1 MAYNQNIKLGPAPLL
16 WSNLDDAFAKINQNF
31 DIIAVNVLGGSGSSI
46 DFSTLNSN
54 VTPNTTNSF
63 TLGTDTKQWKSLRLA
78 DASAVPGSES
88 NGLWLGAAQIRSA
101 SGVVDLPAGT
111 TVAGAQIFDTNRTA
125 FKTISVSGQ
134 SDVVADSYT
143 DTLTLAA
150 GTALSLTTNANTDT
164 ITFTNTGVTS
174 LTGSAAIS
182 VSNSTGAITITNT
195 GVTRITAGQGM
206 TIDQSTGNVT
216 ITNSGIRGIA
226 VVTGLSLSIDANT
239 KIATLNN
246 TSPASA
252 LFTFR
257 NLSVPGASL
266 ITASSSTDTLTM
278 IKGYGIG
285 ITTVPLTKTITISV
299 DPKIDITGSVFADN
313 SSLLVDGTGAR
324 IVGDVYTSVLR
335 TTDTKIALGSGAG
348 TTSQG
353 SNSVAVG
360 NNAGTTTQ
368 GADSVA
374 IGNAAGN
381 LGQGTRSIA
390 IGSSAG
396 ANSQSANAIAIGYA
410 AGGLSQGDYAVAI
423 GVLAGSSNQP
433 ANTIILNASGSGL
446 NGVASQTSSFYVNPV
461 RSGANTGNILQYN
474 TTTKE
479 ISYGS
484 TVTASL
490 VGNVTGNVTGDVK
503 GTVVADDST
512 ILVDAVAGKIVGP
525 IDTTTINATGA
536 IQIYSVKK
544 TYAAIAGATGTVIHD
559 VNNGD
564 VFVHTGLQGNFNV
577 DLYNLNLANGQFME
591 IKMILVQGSTARVP
605 NAILINGSNTGI
617 TLNWENNS
625 VITGN
630 INKKDL
636 VTFTLYRNGSAYSVF
651 GMLRT
656 FG

>member
-1 MAYNQNIKLGPAPLL
+1 MSYNQNIKIGPAPLL
-16 WSNLDDAFAKINQNF
+16 WSNLDDAFSKINQNF
-31 DIIAVNVLGGSGSSI
+31 DIIAVNVLGGAGTSI
-46 DFSTLNSN
+46 DFSTLTSD
-54 VTPNTTNSF
+54 VTPVTTNSF
-63 TLGTDTKQWKSLRLA
+63 VLGTDANQWKELHLA
-78 DASAVPGSES
+78 DASAVPGSEF
-88 NGLWLGAAQIRSA
+88 NGLWLGAAQIKSS

-150 GTALSLTTNANTDT
+150 GTALSLTTNATTDT

-174 LTGSAAIS
+174 LIGSGAIS

-195 GVTRITAGQGM
+195 GVTRITAGNGM

-226 VVTGLSLSIDANT
+226 VVTGLSLTIDANT

-246 TSPASA
+246 TSPASS

-257 NLSVPGASL
+257 NLSVPGSSL

-285 ITTVPLTKTITISV
+285 ITTAPLTKTMTISV

-324 IVGDVYTSVLR
+324 IVGNVYTSVLR
-335 TTDTKIALGSGAG
+335 TSETTITLGGGAG
-348 TTSQG
+348 SSAQGANGVAIGNSAGETSQG
-353 SNSVAVG
+353 SSG
-360 NNAGTTTQ
+360 
-368 GADSVA
+368 VA
-374 IGNAAGN
+374 IGYYAGKTSQKS
-381 LGQGTRSIA
+381 GAVA
-390 IGSSAG
+390 IGYTTAQITQGQAG
-396 ANSQSANAIAIGYA
+396 VAIGWGAGQTNQGDYAIAIGFR
-410 AGGLSQGDYAVAI
+410 AGLTNQNA
-423 GVLAGSSNQP
+423 SS
-433 ANTIILNASGSGL
+433 IILNASGAAVNAS
-446 NGVASQTSSFYVNPV
+446 VAGFFVNPV
-461 RSGANTGNILQYN
+461 RSGANTGKILQYN
-474 TTTKE
+474 DSTSE

-512 ILVDAVAGKIVGP
+512 ILVDAVAGKVVGP

-536 IQIYSVKK
+536 TQMYAVKK
-544 TYAAIAGATGTVIHD
+544 AYAAIAGATGTVIHD
-559 VNNGD
+559 INNGD
-564 VFVHTGLQGNFNV
+564 VFLHTGLQGNFNV

-591 IKMILVQGSTARVP
+591 IKMILVQGATARVP
-605 NAILINGSNTGI
+605 NAVLINGSNAGI

-630 INKKDL
+630 INKKDI
-636 VTFTLYRNGSAYSVF
+636 VTFSLYRNGSAYSVF

>member
-1 MAYNQNIKLGPAPLL
+1 MSYNQNIKLGPAPLL
-16 WSNLDDAFAKINQNF
+16 WSNLNDAFAKINQNF
-31 DIIAVNVLGGSGSSI
+31 DIIAANVLGGSSI
-46 DFSTLNSN
+46 DFSTLGSN
-54 VTPNTTNSF
+54 VTPGTTNLF
-63 TLGTDTKQWKSLRLA
+63 GLGTDSKQWKALHLA

-88 NGLWLGAAQIRSA
+88 NGLWLGSAQIKSS

-150 GTALSLTTNANTDT
+150 GTAMTVTTNAATDT
-164 ITFTNTGVTS
+164 ITFTNAGVTS

-182 VSNSTGAITITNT
+182 VSNSTGAITLTNT
-195 GVTRITAGQGM
+195 GVTRITAGAGM
-206 TIDQSTGNVT
+206 TIDQNTGNVT
-216 ITNSGIRGIA
+216 ITNSGIRGIS
-226 VVTGLSLSIDANT
+226 VVTGLSLSIDAT
-239 KIATLNN
+239 TRIATLNN

-278 IKGYGIG
+278 VKGYGIS
-285 ITTVPLTKTITISV
+285 ITTVPLTKTMTIGV
-299 DPKIDITGSVFADN
+299 DPKIDITGSVFSDN

-335 TTDTKIALGSGAG
+335 TSETKITL
-348 TTSQG
+348 
-353 SNSVAVG
+353 
-360 NNAGTTTQ
+360 
-368 GADSVA
+368 
-374 IGNAAGN
+374 
-381 LGQGTRSIA
+381 
-390 IGSSAG
+390 GSSAG
-396 ANSQSANAIAIGYA
+396 ATSQGASAVAIGQSAGQNNQGAYSVAVGFQAGQVTQGTESVAIGIGAGKTTQGAGAVAIGNVAGYVNQGVNAIAIGK
-410 AGGLSQGDYAVAI
+410 V
-423 GVLAGSSNQP
+423 AGSTDQH
-433 ANTIILNASGSGL
+433 ANSIVINATGNATNTDG
-446 NGVASQTSSFYVNPV
+446 TSRFYVNPV

-474 TTTKE
+474 TSTKE

-490 VGNVTGNVTGDVK
+490 VGNVTGNVTGDLK
-503 GTVVADDST
+503 GTVAADDST
-512 ILVDAVAGKIVGP
+512 ILVDAVAGKVVGP
-525 IDTTTINATGA
+525 VDTTTINATGA
-536 IQIYSVKK
+536 TQLYAVKK

-559 VNNGD
+559 INNGD
-564 VFVHTGLQGNFNV
+564 IFVHTGLQGNFNV

-591 IKMILVQGSTARVP
+591 IKMILVQGATARVP

-617 TLNWENNS
+617 TLNWENNV

-630 INKKDL
+630 NNKKDL
-636 VTFTLYRNGSAYSVF
+636 VTFSLYRNGSSYSVF

>member
-1 MAYNQNIKLGPAPLL
+1 MSYNQNIKIGPAPLL
-16 WSNLDDAFAKINQNF
+16 WSNLDDAFLKINQNF
-31 DIIAVNVLGGSGSSI
+31 DIIAVNVLGGAGTSI
-46 DFSTLNSN
+46 DFSTLTSD
-54 VTPNTTNSF
+54 VTSNTTNSF
-63 TLGTDTKQWKSLRLA
+63 SLGTDTKQWKALHLA
-78 DASAVPGSES
+78 DASAVPGSEF
-88 NGLWLGAAQIRSA
+88 NGLWLGAAQIKSS
-101 SGVVDLPAGT
+101 SGIVDLPAGT
-111 TVAGAQIFDTNRTA
+111 TVAGAQIFDVTKTA

-143 DTLTLAA
+143 DTLSLAV
-150 GTALSLTTNANTDT
+150 GTAMSLTTNASTDT

-174 LTGSAAIS
+174 LVGSAAIS
-182 VSNSTGAITITNT
+182 VSGSTGAVTITNT
-195 GVTRITAGQGM
+195 GVTRITAGSG
-206 TIDQSTGNVT
+206 IDVSGNTGNIT

-226 VVTGLSLSIDANT
+226 VVTGLSLTVDPTT

-246 TSPASA
+246 TSPASS

-285 ITTVPLTKTITISV
+285 ITTVPLTKTMTISV
-299 DPKIDITGSVFADN
+299 DPKIDITGSVFSDN

-335 TTDTKIALGSGAG
+335 TSETRIALGLSAGNTNQGAF
-348 TTSQG
+348 SI
-353 SNSVAVG
+353 AVG
-360 NNAGTTTQ
+360 RSAGQTDQ
-368 GADSVA
+368 GIRAVA
-374 IGNAAGN
+374 IGQNAGASTQGGNGVAIGYNAGATTQAIGAIAIGTSAGETN
-381 LGQGTRSIA
+381 QGATSIA
-390 IGSSAG
+390 IGSGAG
-396 ANSQSANAIAIGYA
+396 SLNQSANSI
-410 AGGLSQGDYAVAI
+410 V
-423 GVLAGSSNQP
+423 
-433 ANTIILNASGSGL
+433 LNA
-446 NGVASQTSSFYVNPV
+446 TSSTLEAPTPNAFYVAPI

-474 TTTKE
+474 TSTKE

-484 TVTASL
+484 TVTASV
-490 VGNVTGNVTGDVK
+490 VGNVTGNVLGDIK

-512 ILVDAVAGKIVGP
+512 IMVDAVAGKVVGP
-525 IDTTTINATGA
+525 VDTTTINATGP

-544 TYAAIAGATGTVIHD
+544 TYAPIAGATGSVIHD
-559 VNNGD
+559 INNGD

-591 IKMILVQGSTARVP
+591 IKMILVQGATARVP

-617 TLNWENNS
+617 TLNWENNTP
-625 VITGN
+625 ITGN
-630 INKKDL
+630 VNKKDL
-636 VTFTLYRNGSAYSVF
+636 VTFSLYRNGSSYSVF

>member
-1 MAYNQNIKLGPAPLL
+1 MSYNQNIKLGPAPLL
-16 WSNLDDAFAKINQNF
+16 WSNLNDAFAKINQNF
-31 DIIAVNVLGGSGSSI
+31 DIIAANVLGGSSI
-46 DFSTLNSN
+46 DFSTLGSN
-54 VTPNTTNSF
+54 VTPGTTNLF
-63 TLGTDTKQWKSLRLA
+63 GLGTDSKQWKALHLA

-88 NGLWLGAAQIRSA
+88 NGLWLGAAQIKSS

-150 GTALSLTTNANTDT
+150 GTAMTVTTNAATDT
-164 ITFTNTGVTS
+164 ITFTNAGVTS

-182 VSNSTGAITITNT
+182 VSNSTGAITLTNT
-195 GVTRITAGQGM
+195 GVTRITAGAGM
-206 TIDQSTGNVT
+206 TVDQNTGNVT

-226 VVTGLSLSIDANT
+226 VVTGLSLSIDATT

-278 IKGYGIG
+278 VKGYGIS
-285 ITTVPLTKTITISV
+285 ITTVPLTKTMTIGV
-299 DPKIDITGSVFADN
+299 DPKIDITGSVFSDN

-335 TTDTKIALGSGAG
+335 TSETKITL
-348 TTSQG
+348 
-353 SNSVAVG
+353 
-360 NNAGTTTQ
+360 
-368 GADSVA
+368 
-374 IGNAAGN
+374 
-381 LGQGTRSIA
+381 
-390 IGSSAG
+390 GSSAG
-396 ANSQSANAIAIGYA
+396 ATSQGASAVAIGQLAGQNNQGAYSVAVGFQAGQVTQGTESVAIGIGAGKTTQGAGAVAIGNVAGFVNQGVNAIAIGK
-410 AGGLSQGDYAVAI
+410 V
-423 GVLAGSSNQP
+423 AGSTDQH
-433 ANTIILNASGSGL
+433 ANSIVINATGNATNTDG
-446 NGVASQTSSFYVNPV
+446 TSRFYVNPV

-474 TTTKE
+474 TSTKE

-490 VGNVTGNVTGDVK
+490 VGNVTGNVTGDLK
-503 GTVVADDST
+503 GTVAADDST
-512 ILVDAVAGKIVGP
+512 ILVDAVAGKVVGP
-525 IDTTTINATGA
+525 VDTTTINATGA
-536 IQIYSVKK
+536 TQLYAVKK

-564 VFVHTGLQGNFNV
+564 IFVHTGLQGNFNV

-591 IKMILVQGSTARVP
+591 IKMILVQGATARVP

-617 TLNWENNS
+617 TLNWENNV

-630 INKKDL
+630 NNKKDL
-636 VTFTLYRNGSAYSVF
+636 VTFSLYRNGSSYSVF

>member
-1 MAYNQNIKLGPAPLL
+1 MSYNQNIKLGPAPLL

-31 DIIAVNVLGGSGSSI
+31 DIIGATILGGGGI
-46 DFSTLNSN
+46 NVDFSTLGSN
-54 VTPNTTNSF
+54 VTPVTTNSF
-63 TLGTDTKQWKSLRLA
+63 GLGTDAKQWKALHLA
-78 DASAVPGSES
+78 DASVVPGSEF
-88 NGLWLGAAQIRSA
+88 NGLWLGAAQIKSA
-101 SGVVDLPAGT
+101 SGIVDLPAGT

-125 FKTISVSGQ
+125 FKTISVGGQ
-134 SDVVADSYT
+134 ADVVADSYT

-150 GTALSLTTNANTDT
+150 GSAMSLTTDAASDT

-174 LTGSAAIS
+174 LTGSGAVS

-195 GVTRITAGQGM
+195 GVTRITAGAGM
-206 TIDQSTGNVT
+206 TIDNNTGNVT

-226 VVTGLSLSIDANT
+226 VVTGLSLTIDATT

-285 ITTVPLTKTITISV
+285 ITTVPLTKTMTISV
-299 DPKIDITGSVFADN
+299 DPKIDITGSVFSDN

-324 IVGDVYTSVLR
+324 IVGDIYTSVLR
-335 TTDTKIALGSGAG
+335 TSETKITLGFGAGLTTQGAESVAVGKNAGNASQGNSAVAIGSGAG
-348 TTSQG
+348 GFTQGTNAVAIGLYAGNYLQSTS
-353 SNSVAVG
+353 SVAVG
-360 NNAGTTTQ
+360 YKAGYNGQ
-368 GADSVA
+368 GA
-374 IGNAAGN
+374 N
-381 LGQGTRSIA
+381 SIA
-390 IGSSAG
+390 IGTSAG
-396 ANSQSANAIAIGYA
+396 ETSQAANS
-410 AGGLSQGDYAVAI
+410 
-423 GVLAGSSNQP
+423 
-433 ANTIILNASGSGL
+433 IILNASGSALQSDG
-446 NGVASQTSSFYVNPV
+446 TSRFYVNPV

-474 TTTKE
+474 TSTKE
-479 ISYGS
+479 ITYGS

-490 VGNVTGNVTGDVK
+490 VGNVTGNVTGDLK

-512 ILVDAVAGKIVGP
+512 ILVDAVAGKVVGP
-525 IDTTTINATGA
+525 IDTTTINVTGA
-536 IQIYSVKK
+536 TQLYAVKK

-559 VNNGD
+559 INNGD

-591 IKMILVQGSTARVP
+591 IKMILIQGVTARVP

-617 TLNWENNS
+617 TLNWENNV

-630 INKKDL
+630 VNKKDL
-636 VTFTLYRNGSAYSVF
+636 VTFSLYRNGSSYSVF

>member
-1 MAYNQNIKLGPAPLL
+1 MAINQNIKLGPAPLL
-16 WSNLDDAFAKINQNF
+16 WSNLDSAFKLINQNF
-31 DIIAVNVLGGSGSSI
+31 DVIAANIGGSAA
-46 DFSTLNSN
+46 DFSSLNSS
-54 VTPNTTNSF
+54 VTPATTNSF
-63 TLGTDTKQWKSLRLA
+63 VLGTDTKQWKELRLA
-78 DASAVPGSES
+78 DASAIPGSEF
-88 NGLWLGAAQIRSA
+88 NGLWLGAAQIKSA
-101 SGVVDLPAGT
+101 SGIVDLPAGT

-143 DTLTLAA
+143 DTLTLVA
-150 GTALSLTTNANTDT
+150 GSAMSLTTNAATDT

-174 LTGSAAIS
+174 LIGSGAIS

-195 GVTRITAGQGM
+195 GVTRITAGAGM
-206 TIDQSTGNVT
+206 TIDQNTGNVT

-226 VVTGLSLSIDANT
+226 VVTGLSLSIDATT

-285 ITTVPLTKTITISV
+285 ITTVPLTKTMTISV

-324 IVGDVYTSVLR
+324 IIGDVYTSVLR
-335 TTDTKIALGSGAG
+335 TSETKITL
-348 TTSQG
+348 
-353 SNSVAVG
+353 
-360 NNAGTTTQ
+360 
-368 GADSVA
+368 
-374 IGNAAGN
+374 
-381 LGQGTRSIA
+381 
-390 IGSSAG
+390 GSSAG
-396 ANSQSANAIAIGYA
+396 ATSQGASAVAIGQSAGQNNQGAYSVAVGFQAGQVTQGTESVAIGIGAGKTTQGAGAVAIGNVAGYVNQGVNAIAIGKA
-410 AGGLSQGDYAVAI
+410 AGSTDQH
-423 GVLAGSSNQP
+423 
-433 ANTIILNASGSGL
+433 ANSIVINATGNATNTDG
-446 NGVASQTSSFYVNPV
+446 TSRFYVNPV

-474 TTTKE
+474 TSTKE

-490 VGNVTGNVTGDVK
+490 VGNVTGNVTGDLK

-512 ILVDAVAGKIVGP
+512 ILVDAVAGKVVGP

-536 IQIYSVKK
+536 TQLYAVKK

-559 VNNGD
+559 INNGD

-591 IKMILVQGSTARVP
+591 IKMILIQGATARVP

-617 TLNWENNS
+617 TLNWENNI

-630 INKKDL
+630 VNKKDL
-636 VTFTLYRNGSAYSVF
+636 VTFSLYRNGSAYSVF

>member
-1 MAYNQNIKLGPAPLL
+1 MSYNQNIKLGPAPLL

-31 DIIAVNVLGGSGSSI
+31 DIIGANILGGAGI
-46 DFSTLNSN
+46 NVDFSTLGSN
-54 VTPNTTNSF
+54 VTPVTTNSF
-63 TLGTDTKQWKSLRLA
+63 GLGTDAKQWKALHLA
-78 DASAVPGSES
+78 DASVVPGSEF
-88 NGLWLGAAQIRSA
+88 NGLWLGAAQIKSS

-111 TVAGAQIFDTNRTA
+111 TVAGSQIFDTNRTA
-125 FKTISVSGQ
+125 FKTISVGGQ
-134 SDVVADSYT
+134 ADVVADSYT
-143 DTLTLAA
+143 DTLTLVA
-150 GTALSLTTNANTDT
+150 GSALSLTTDAASDT

-174 LTGSAAIS
+174 LTGSGAVS

-195 GVTRITAGQGM
+195 GVTRITAGAGM
-206 TIDQSTGNVT
+206 TIDNNTGNVT

-226 VVTGLSLSIDANT
+226 VVTGLSLTVNETT

-246 TSPASA
+246 TSPASS

-278 IKGYGIG
+278 VKGYGIG
-285 ITTVPLTKTITISV
+285 ITTVPLTKTMTISV

-313 SSLLVDGTGAR
+313 SSLLVDGTGSR

-335 TTDTKIALGSGAG
+335 TSETKIALGSGAG
-348 TTSQG
+348 ATSQG
-353 SNSVAVG
+353 ATSIAVGYNAGNNSQGIRSVAVG
-360 NNAGTTTQ
+360 GIAGAGSQ
-368 GADSVA
+368 GSGAVA
-374 IGNAAGN
+374 IGYSAGN
-381 LGQGTRSIA
+381 ISQGVGAIA
-390 IGSSAG
+390 IGDSAG
-396 ANSQSANAIAIGYA
+396 NTSQGINAIAIGS
-410 AGGLSQGDYAVAI
+410 G
-423 GVLAGSSNQP
+423 AGSSSQA
-433 ANTIILNASGSGL
+433 ANSIVLNATGSAL
-446 NGVASQTSSFYVNPV
+446 NGAAAGLYVNPV

-490 VGNVTGNVTGDVK
+490 VGNVTGNVTGDLK

-512 ILVDAVAGKIVGP
+512 ILVDAVAGKVVGP

>member
-1 MAYNQNIKLGPAPLL
+1 MAINQNIKLGPAPLL
-16 WSNLDDAFAKINQNF
+16 WSNLDSAFKLINQNF
-31 DIIAVNVLGGSGSSI
+31 DVIAANIGGSAA
-46 DFSTLNSN
+46 DFSSLNSS
-54 VTPNTTNSF
+54 VTPATTNSF
-63 TLGTDTKQWKSLRLA
+63 VLGTDTKQWKELRLA
-78 DASAVPGSES
+78 DASAIPGSEF
-88 NGLWLGAAQIRSA
+88 NGLWLGAAQIKSA
-101 SGVVDLPAGT
+101 SGIVDLPAGT

-150 GTALSLTTNANTDT
+150 GTAMTVTTNAATDT

-195 GVTRITAGQGM
+195 GVTRITAGAGM
-206 TIDQSTGNVT
+206 TIDQNTGNVT

-226 VVTGLSLSIDANT
+226 VVTGLSLSIDATT

-285 ITTVPLTKTITISV
+285 ITTVPLTKTMTISV
-299 DPKIDITGSVFADN
+299 DPKIDITGSVFSDN

-335 TTDTKIALGSGAG
+335 TSETKITLGYSAGA
-348 TTSQG
+348 TSQG
-353 SNSVAVG
+353 NATVAIG
-360 NNAGTTTQ
+360 AFAGQTTQ
-368 GADSVA
+368 GANAVAVGFNAGQTTQGANAVA
-374 IGNAAGN
+374 IGQTAGYN
-381 LGQGTRSIA
+381 GQGLDA
-390 IGSSAG
+390 VAVGIGAG
-396 ANSQSANAIAIGYA
+396 YTGQGAQAIAIGK
-410 AGGLSQGDYAVAI
+410 
-423 GVLAGSSNQP
+423 LAGQTNQH
-433 ANTIILNASGSGL
+433 ANSIILNASGSALQSDG
-446 NGVASQTSSFYVNPV
+446 TSRFYVNPV

-474 TTTKE
+474 TSTKE

-484 TVTASL
+484 TVTATV
-490 VGNVTGNVTGDVK
+490 VGNVTGNVVGDLK

-512 ILVDAVAGKIVGP
+512 ILVDAVAGKVVGP

-536 IQIYSVKK
+536 TQLYAVKK
-544 TYAAIAGATGTVIHD
+544 TYASIAGATGTVIHD
-559 VNNGD
+559 INNGD

-591 IKMILVQGSTARVP
+591 IKMILIQGATARVP

-617 TLNWENNS
+617 TLNWENNV

-630 INKKDL
+630 NNKKDI
-636 VTFTLYRNGSAYSVF
+636 VTFSLYRNGSAYSVF

>member
-1 MAYNQNIKLGPAPLL
+1 
-16 WSNLDDAFAKINQNF
+16 
-31 DIIAVNVLGGSGSSI
+31 
-46 DFSTLNSN
+46 
-54 VTPNTTNSF
+54 
-63 TLGTDTKQWKSLRLA
+63 
-78 DASAVPGSES
+78 
-88 NGLWLGAAQIRSA
+88 
-101 SGVVDLPAGT
+101 LPAGT
-111 TVAGAQIFDTNRTA
+111 TVAGAQIFDVTKTA

-143 DTLTLAA
+143 DTLSLAA
-150 GTALSLTTNANTDT
+150 GTAMSLTTNASTDT

-174 LTGSAAIS
+174 LVGSAAIS
-182 VSNSTGAITITNT
+182 VSGSTGAVTITNT
-195 GVTRITAGQGM
+195 GVTRITAGSG
-206 TIDQSTGNVT
+206 IDVSGNTGNIT

-226 VVTGLSLSIDANT
+226 VVTGLSLTVDPTT

-285 ITTVPLTKTITISV
+285 ITTVPLTKTMTISV

-324 IVGDVYTSVLR
+324 IVGNVYTSVLR
-335 TTDTKIALGSGAG
+335 TSETTITLGGGAG
-348 TTSQG
+348 SSAQGANGVAIGNSAGETSQG
-353 SNSVAVG
+353 SSG
-360 NNAGTTTQ
+360 
-368 GADSVA
+368 VA
-374 IGNAAGN
+374 IGYYAGKTSQKS
-381 LGQGTRSIA
+381 GAVA
-390 IGSSAG
+390 IGYTTAQITQGEAG
-396 ANSQSANAIAIGYA
+396 VAIGWGAGQTNQGDYAIAIGFR
-410 AGGLSQGDYAVAI
+410 AGLTNQNA
-423 GVLAGSSNQP
+423 SS
-433 ANTIILNASGSGL
+433 IILNASGAAVNAS
-446 NGVASQTSSFYVNPV
+446 VAGFFVNPV
-461 RSGANTGNILQYN
+461 RSGANTGKILQYN
-474 TTTKE
+474 DSTSE

-484 TVTASL
+484 TVTASV
-490 VGNVTGNVTGDVK
+490 VGNVTGNVLGDLK

-512 ILVDAVAGKIVGP
+512 ILVDAVAGKVVGP
-525 IDTTTINATGA
+525 VDTTTINATGP

-544 TYAAIAGATGTVIHD
+544 TYAPIAGATGSVIHD
-559 VNNGD
+559 INNGD

-591 IKMILVQGSTARVP
+591 IKMILVQGATARVP

-617 TLNWENNS
+617 TLNWENNTP
-625 VITGN
+625 ITGN
-630 INKKDL
+630 VNKKDL
-636 VTFTLYRNGSAYSVF
+636 VTFSLYRNGSSYSVF

>member
-1 MAYNQNIKLGPAPLL
+1 MSYNQNIKIGPAPLL
-16 WSNLDDAFAKINQNF
+16 WSNLDDAFLKINQNF
-31 DIIAVNVLGGSGSSI
+31 DIIAVNLLGGAGTSI
-46 DFSTLNSN
+46 DFSTLTSD
-54 VTPNTTNSF
+54 VTSNTTNSF
-63 TLGTDTKQWKSLRLA
+63 SLGTDTKQWKALHLA
-78 DASAVPGSES
+78 DASVVPGSEF
-88 NGLWLGAAQIRSA
+88 NGLWLGAAQIKSS
-101 SGVVDLPAGT
+101 SGIVDLPAGT
-111 TVAGAQIFDTNRTA
+111 TVAGAQIFDVTKTA

-143 DTLTLAA
+143 DTLSLAA
-150 GTALSLTTNANTDT
+150 GTAMSLTTNASTDT

-174 LTGSAAIS
+174 LVGSAAIS
-182 VSNSTGAITITNT
+182 VSGSTGAVTITNT
-195 GVTRITAGQGM
+195 GVTRITAGSG
-206 TIDQSTGNVT
+206 IDVSGNTGNIT
-216 ITNSGIRGIA
+216 ITNSGIRGIT
-226 VVTGLSLSIDANT
+226 VVTGLSLTVDPTT

-285 ITTVPLTKTITISV
+285 ITTVPLTKTMTISV

-324 IVGDVYTSVLR
+324 IIGDVYTSVLR
-335 TTDTKIALGSGAG
+335 TSETKIALGSSAGATSQGASAVAIGTSAGQSSQGNYAVAFGYFAGNDQQKQGAVAIGAQAGQNSQGINAVAIGTGAG
-348 TTSQG
+348 T
-353 SNSVAVG
+353 
-360 NNAGTTTQ
+360 NNQ
-368 GADSVA
+368 GA
-374 IGNAAGN
+374 G
-381 LGQGTRSIA
+381 
-390 IGSSAG
+390 
-396 ANSQSANAIAIGYA
+396 AIAIGYS
-410 AGGLSQGDYAVAI
+410 AGDNSQA
-423 GVLAGSSNQP
+423 
-433 ANTIILNASGSGL
+433 ANTIILNAGGSALQSDG
-446 NGVASQTSSFYVNPV
+446 TSRFYVNPV

-490 VGNVTGNVTGDVK
+490 VGNVTGNVTGDLK

-512 ILVDAVAGKIVGP
+512 ILVDAVAGKVVGP
-525 IDTTTINATGA
+525 VDTTTINATGP

-544 TYAAIAGATGTVIHD
+544 TYAPIAGATGSVIHD
-559 VNNGD
+559 INNGD

-591 IKMILVQGSTARVP
+591 IKMILVQGATARVP

-617 TLNWENNS
+617 TLNWENNTP
-625 VITGN
+625 ITGN
-630 INKKDL
+630 VNKKDL
-636 VTFTLYRNGSAYSVF
+636 VTFSLYRNGSSYSVF

>member
-1 MAYNQNIKLGPAPLL
+1 MSYNQNIKLGPAPLL
-16 WSNLDDAFAKINQNF
+16 WSNLNDAFAKINQNF
-31 DIIAVNVLGGSGSSI
+31 DIIAANVLGGSSI
-46 DFSTLNSN
+46 DFSTLGSN
-54 VTPNTTNSF
+54 VTPGTTNLF
-63 TLGTDTKQWKSLRLA
+63 GLGTDSKQWKALHLA

-88 NGLWLGAAQIRSA
+88 NGLWLGAAQIKSS

-150 GTALSLTTNANTDT
+150 GTAMTVTTNAATDT
-164 ITFTNTGVTS
+164 ITFTNAGVTS

-182 VSNSTGAITITNT
+182 VSNSTGAITLTNT
-195 GVTRITAGQGM
+195 GVTRITAGAGM
-206 TIDQSTGNVT
+206 TVDQNTGNVT

-226 VVTGLSLSIDANT
+226 VVTGLSLSIDATT

-278 IKGYGIG
+278 VKGYGIS
-285 ITTVPLTKTITISV
+285 ITTVPLTKTMTIGV
-299 DPKIDITGSVFADN
+299 DPKIDITGSVFSDN

-335 TTDTKIALGSGAG
+335 TSETKITL
-348 TTSQG
+348 
-353 SNSVAVG
+353 
-360 NNAGTTTQ
+360 
-368 GADSVA
+368 
-374 IGNAAGN
+374 
-381 LGQGTRSIA
+381 
-390 IGSSAG
+390 GSSAG
-396 ANSQSANAIAIGYA
+396 ATSQGASAVAIGQLAGQNNQGAYSVAVGFQAGQVTQGTESVAIGIGAGKTTQGAGAVAIGNVAGFVNQGVNAIAIGK
-410 AGGLSQGDYAVAI
+410 V
-423 GVLAGSSNQP
+423 AGSTDQH
-433 ANTIILNASGSGL
+433 ANSIVINATGNATNTDG
-446 NGVASQTSSFYVNPV
+446 TSRFYVNPV

-474 TTTKE
+474 TSTKE

-490 VGNVTGNVTGDVK
+490 VGNVTGNVTGDLK
-503 GTVVADDST
+503 GTVAADDST
-512 ILVDAVAGKIVGP
+512 ILVDAVAGKVVGP
-525 IDTTTINATGA
+525 VDTTTINATGA
-536 IQIYSVKK
+536 TQLYAVKK

-559 VNNGD
+559 INNGD
-564 VFVHTGLQGNFNV
+564 IFVHTGLQGNFNV

-591 IKMILVQGSTARVP
+591 IKMILVQGATARVP

-617 TLNWENNS
+617 TLNWENNV

-630 INKKDL
+630 NNKKDL
-636 VTFTLYRNGSAYSVF
+636 VTFSLYRNGSSYSVF